1 MSVKE
6 CVIKE
11 AGQCISRYTRISP
24 LAGTF
29 AVVANE
35 QHVVEV
41 SSTLIWACVVDG
53 LADAWIA
60 TIDGRSGNVDCT
72 ASRAIFVTGIAIGS
86 PGFTSIV
93 DRLTDRHVTNPVN
106 SQVLHECR
114 RTWRST
120 KRAVVG
126 VGLVTIL
133 LGLNRDSW
141 VYAPRK
147 AQGVKRNAVSAI
159 GISQSCDRS
168 SPLAS
173 HGRGKNQYGDA
184 RNGRTIIVE
193 SNAR

>member
-24 LAGTF
+24 LAGTL

-60 TIDGRSGNVDCT
+60 TIAPGGPVMWT
-72 ASRAIFVTGIAIGS
+72 ARQVGPYSSPGSQFGS

-93 DRLTDRHVTNPVN
+93 AD
-106 SQVLHECR
+106 
-114 RTWRST
+114 
-120 KRAVVG
+120 
-126 VGLVTIL
+126 
-133 LGLNRDSW
+133 
-141 VYAPRK
+141 
-147 AQGVKRNAVSAI
+147 
-159 GISQSCDRS
+159 
-168 SPLAS
+168 
-173 HGRGKNQYGDA
+173 
-184 RNGRTIIVE
+184 
-193 SNAR
+193 